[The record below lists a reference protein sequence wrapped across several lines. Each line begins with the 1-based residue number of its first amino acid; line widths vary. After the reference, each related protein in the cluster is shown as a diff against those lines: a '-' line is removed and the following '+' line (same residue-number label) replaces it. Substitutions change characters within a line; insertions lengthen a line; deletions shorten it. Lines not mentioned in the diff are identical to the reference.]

1 MLSIDGGVY
10 IRDDGWMKWNQ
21 PLWERSVDQFAGF
34 LEPLVAEL
42 GRSERRAGA
51 ALYVQGLLLPG
62 ERKSV
67 EPMAERLG
75 ADSQKLQQFL
85 ADSPWD
91 EQEVWRAIRQ
101 EVVPVLEPLAA
112 WIIDETGWLK
122 QGSKSVGVAHQY
134 CGAAGKTANCQ
145 VSVEVCVSDG
155 QLAAP
160 VAGRLYLPAT
170 WAGDPARRL
179 AAGVPPAVVFQSKPA
194 LALELIKQVVAD
206 GVSPAPVLGDE
217 VYGSASEL
225 RGGLRQ
231 LGLEY
236 FLNAGADLLA
246 WTRPVKTRRG
256 RKYWG
261 VAPGQPEPLSL
272 AVLASGLTGA
282 QWHPVAWQ
290 AADGT
295 RRQTRIAWL
304 AIYLQS
310 DLDPATGD
318 WPRTW
323 LVVDWPAGDAKPYHL
338 YLASLKTTPNPKRCL
353 RLSRG
358 RFPIEQF
365 FQRDKTDLGLDHYE
379 GRSWQGFHHHRV
391 LAAVACLFVLVIYL
405 RSKKNTWCYV
415 GTGVARDAAVV
426 DTLDRLLS
434 VLPNKIHPK
443 NT

>member
-1 MLSIDGGVY
+1 MLSIDRGVY
-10 IRDDGWMKWNQ
+10 LRDDGWMKWNQ
-21 PLWERSVDQFAGF
+21 QLWERSVDQFAGF
-34 LEPLVAEL
+34 LEPLVAQL

-75 ADSQKLQQFL
+75 TDSQKLQQFL
-85 ADSPWD
+85 TDSPWD
-91 EQEVWRAIRQ
+91 EQEVWRAIRR

-122 QGSKSVGVAHQY
+122 QGCKSVGVAPQY

-160 VAGRLYLPAT
+160 VAGRLYLPET
-170 WAGDPARRL
+170 WAGDAERRR
-179 AAGVPPAVVFQSKPA
+179 AAGVPASVVFQSKPA
-194 LALELIKQVVAD
+194 LALELVKQVVDD

-217 VYGSASEL
+217 VYGNASQL
-225 RGGLRQ
+225 RAGLRQ

-246 WTRPVKTRRG
+246 WTQPVKTRRG
-256 RKYWG
+256 PKHWG
-261 VAPGQPEPLSL
+261 VAPGQPKPVSL
-272 AVLASGLTGA
+272 AVLAQELPRT
-282 QWHPVAWQ
+282 QWHPVAWR

-318 WPRTW
+318 WPCTW
-323 LVVDWPAGDAKPYHL
+323 LVVDWPEGDAEPYHL
-338 YLASLKTTPNPKRCL
+338 QVASLKTTPHPKRCL

-379 GRSWQGFHHHRV
+379 GRSWQGFHHHLV
-391 LAAVACLFVLVIYL
+391 LAAVAYLFVLVICL
-405 RSKKNTWCYV
+405 RSKKNAWCYV
-415 GTGVARDAAVV
+415 GTGLARDAAVV
-426 DTLDRLLS
+426 DTVDRLLS
-434 VLPNKIHPK
+434 VLQNRIRAQ
-443 NT
+443 TS